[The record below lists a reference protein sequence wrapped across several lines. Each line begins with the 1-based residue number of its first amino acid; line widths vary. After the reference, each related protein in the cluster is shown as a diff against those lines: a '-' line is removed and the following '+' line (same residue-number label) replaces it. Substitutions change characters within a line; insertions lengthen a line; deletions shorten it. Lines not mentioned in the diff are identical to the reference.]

1 MRITNIRNL
10 PACLLMTLLGFAAC
24 GKRATPALASTPSLA
39 AVAANHASAA
49 ADSARID
56 FIQHILPIVSQC
68 QPCHFEGGKMYA
80 QLPFDDPETIR
91 KLGTHLFSRIKGEKE
106 QAVLRADLAQ
116 KADSTQHASS
126 GEAHEVV
133 PY

>member
-1 MRITNIRNL
+1 
-10 PACLLMTLLGFAAC
+10 MTLLGFAAC

-39 AVAANHASAA
+39 AVGANHASAA
-49 ADSARID
+49 ADSAHID
-56 FIQHILPIVSQC
+56 FNKDVHQIVSLC
-68 QPCHFEGGKMYA
+68 QPCHFNGGKMYA

-106 QAVLRADLAQ
+106 QAVLRAYLAQ

-133 PY
+133 RY